1 MSEPRAQH
9 YIPQFLL
16 QNFTLTGREDE
27 HLWVTAPVQRKRWQS
42 RPKETGHQ
50 RDFYRVEAE
59 GIDPNIAEKFL
70 SALESDSAP
79 IFRALIEEERVPG
92 SDAEREILMYFLAFW
107 LARVPSPRKALERSM
122 DALNRQALKL
132 MLETPERWGRFVER
146 WRREGVLA
154 PDEVVDYASM
164 KEFVE
169 NGEYTTHLKPNGFH
183 IKMMLHSAQLIRPL
197 LDQRQWGLLF
207 SASGEFVCA
216 DRPAL
221 YVDSVTPE
229 HLPGLGYKDTGV
241 LFPVSRH
248 LMLIGSESELGEV
261 IRLNKKEV
269 AQTNRITLVNTDQY
283 VYSAKEEFPWLDRSG
298 KVRYEMPPMT
308 KDETPA
314 VMDAYI
320 KGSPVPEPVIEL
332 RERPLKLLA

>member
-1 MSEPRAQH
+1 MSEARAQH

-16 QNFTLTGREDE
+16 QNFTLNGREDE
-27 HLWVTAPVQRKRWQS
+27 HLWVTDPVQRRHWKS
-42 RPKETGHQ
+42 LPKETGHQ

-70 SALESDSAP
+70 SGLESDAAP
-79 IFRALIEEERVPG
+79 IFRALIEEQRLPG
-92 SDAEREILMYFLAFW
+92 SDADREILMYFLAFW
-107 LARVPSPRKALERSM
+107 LARVPSPRRALDRSM

-132 MLETPERWGRFVER
+132 ILETPERWSEFVER

-154 PDEVVDYASM
+154 PDDVVDYASM

-169 NGEYTTHLKPNGFH
+169 SGRFTTRLEPNGFH
-183 IKMMLHSAQLIRPL
+183 VKMMFHSAEFIRLL

-207 SASGEFVCA
+207 SASGEFICA

-221 YVDSVTPE
+221 FVDSATPE
-229 HLPGLGYKDTGV
+229 HPPGLGYKHTGL

-248 LMLIGSESELGEV
+248 LMVIGSEFESGV
-261 IRLNKKEV
+261 AAPLNKKEV
-269 AQTNRITLVNTDQY
+269 AQTNRITLVNTDQHL
-283 VYSAKEEFPWLDRSG
+283 YSAKEEFPWLDRSG
-298 KVRYEMPPMT
+298 KVRYEMPPMA

-314 VMDAYI
+314 VMDACV

>member
-59 GIDPNIAEKFL
+59 G
-70 SALESDSAP
+70 
-79 IFRALIEEERVPG
+79 
-92 SDAEREILMYFLAFW
+92 
-107 LARVPSPRKALERSM
+107 
-122 DALNRQALKL
+122 
-132 MLETPERWGRFVER
+132 
-146 WRREGVLA
+146 
-154 PDEVVDYASM
+154 
-164 KEFVE
+164 
-169 NGEYTTHLKPNGFH
+169 
-183 IKMMLHSAQLIRPL
+183 
-197 LDQRQWGLLF
+197 
-207 SASGEFVCA
+207 
-216 DRPAL
+216 
-221 YVDSVTPE
+221 
-229 HLPGLGYKDTGV
+229 TGV